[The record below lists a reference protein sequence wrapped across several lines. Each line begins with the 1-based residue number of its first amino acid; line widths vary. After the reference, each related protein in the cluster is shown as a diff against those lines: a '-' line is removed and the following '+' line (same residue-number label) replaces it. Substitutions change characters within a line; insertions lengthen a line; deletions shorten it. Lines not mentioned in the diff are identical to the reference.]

1 MESRPASDMV
11 VDVLVQA
18 GITHMFGLPGGYVID
33 LFKALHGRENEIK
46 AVVPRDEQTASCMA
60 DMYGKLTG
68 RPGVFAAQGGFAGS
82 TGMFGVIE
90 SYLAH
95 SPMVVLSEL
104 SELDAFQVHGPI
116 QSATGQYGSFD
127 LPGIFKGNTKYLSV
141 VHYPREAV
149 MSVQLAIKH
158 SITGNPG
165 PSAVLFRSNAIK
177 GSVSD
182 EGFPEIYDTS
192 VYLTSGKTCPPAPAI
207 ASAADILAR
216 ARNPV
221 IIAGNGVR
229 ISKAFDE
236 LRNLAEL
243 LAAPVA
249 TSYLGKSVIPET
261 HPLAAG
267 PMGYTGAPVANETVG
282 LADVIL
288 VVGCRLKPQDTC
300 FANPNMIDPKRQKI
314 IQIDID
320 ARNASWTIPVNVAL
334 VGDAAL
340 TLELLSGKLAHVVDK
355 AAAIS
360 RTKAFSALKEAKSFY
375 AHPSTLSKS
384 VPLYPQRA
392 VYEVQRA
399 VPENAIICTDAGN
412 NRHWM
417 NHFFQTKSTNSYFG
431 TGGLGGVSWSMAAA
445 LAAQVVH
452 PERPAIGVCSDGG
465 FAMQMHTLLTAVQY
479 GLAPIY
485 VVLNNSSLGMTAQ
498 GMGAKSVGT
507 EFPETDYASIARSFG
522 CFAERVTNPG
532 EAGEA
537 VKAALGQ
544 GKPSVIDIVIDA
556 AQDMKKECY
565 SALATEVL
573 SGSVMRVY

>member
-1 MESRPASDMV
+1 MV
-11 VDVLVQA
+11 IDALVQA
-18 GITHMFGLPGGYVID
+18 GITHVFGLPGGYTID
-33 LFKALHGRENEIK
+33 IFKAMHGREKEIK

-68 RPGVFAAQGGFAGS
+68 KPGVFAAQGAFAGS

-90 SYLAH
+90 SFLAH
-95 SPMVVLSEL
+95 SPMLVLSEL
-104 SELDAFQVHGPI
+104 SELDGFQVHGPI

-127 LPGIFKGNTKYLSV
+127 LPGILKGNTKYLSV
-141 VHYPREAV
+141 AHYPREAV

-158 SITGNPG
+158 AITGNPG
-165 PSAVLFRSNAIK
+165 PTAVLFRSNAIK
-177 GSVSD
+177 GTVP
-182 EGFPEIYDTS
+182 EQGFPEIYDTS
-192 VYLTSGKTCPPAPAI
+192 VYLTSAKTCPPPQAI
-207 ASAADILAR
+207 AAAAEILAS

-229 ISKAFDE
+229 ISRGFDE
-236 LRNLAEL
+236 LRKLAEL
-243 LAAPVA
+243 IGAPVA
-249 TSYLGKSVIPET
+249 TSYLGKSVILET
-261 HPLAAG
+261 HTLAAG
-267 PMGYTGAPVANETVG
+267 PMGYTGVPLANETIG

-300 FANPNMIDPKRQKI
+300 FANPKMIDPKRQKI

-320 ARNASWTIPVNVAL
+320 ARNASWTMPANISL

-340 TLELLSGKLAHVVDK
+340 SLELLSAKLTEVVDQT
-355 AAAIS
+355 AAKS
-360 RTKAFSALKEAKSFY
+360 RIKAFSALKKAKGFF
-375 AHPSTLSKS
+375 AHPSTLSTS

-392 VYEVQRA
+392 VYEVQQA
-399 VPENAIICTDAGN
+399 APESAIICTDAGN

-417 NHFFQTKSTNSYFG
+417 NHFFQTKGTNTYFG

-445 LAAQVVH
+445 LAAKVVY

-465 FAMQMHTLLTAVQY
+465 FAMQIHTLLTSVQY

-485 VVLNNSSLGMTAQ
+485 VVLNNSALGMTAQ
-498 GMGAKSVGT
+498 GMGAESVGT
-507 EFPETDYASIARSFG
+507 EFPDTDYASIARSFG
-522 CFAERVTNPG
+522 CFAERVEKPG
-532 EAGEA
+532 ETSEA
-537 VKAALGQ
+537 VAEAIRQ
-544 GKPSVIDIVIDA
+544 GKPSVIDVVIDP

-565 SALATEVL
+565 SALAMEVL